1 MKYIL
6 IFNGYPQSGKT
17 TFQNMIANRHSS
29 IIYSSIKPIIDFTD
43 NMIYN
48 CGYKN
53 LETLYNKEKSKK
65 SDVYRRFLSNAK
77 KMLYEVDN
85 GNFIN
90 KIILDK
96 VYNFVDDKDCEF
108 FMIDIREPKHI
119 KSFTDS
125 VLSDINLVNKL
136 MVKTVFVEGKNERL
150 YFNNSDDNVEKYSYD
165 YKIKN
170 IYSLEELEMYTLPKF
185 LELLKEDWEKNE
197 ND

>member
-29 IIYSSIKPIIDFTD
+29 IIYSSIKPIVDFTD
-43 NMIYN
+43 NMICN

-136 MVKTVFVEGKNERL
+136 MVKTVFVEGSNERL
-150 YFNNSDDNVEKYSYD
+150 YFNTSDDNVEKYSYD

-170 IYSLEELEMYTLPKF
+170 LYSLEELEMYALPKF
-185 LELLKEDWEKNE
+185 LELLKENWEKNK

>member
-17 TFQNMIANRHSS
+17 TFQNMIANRHDS
-29 IIYSSIKPIIDFTD
+29 IIYSSIKPIMDFVD

-48 CGYKN
+48 CGYKD
-53 LETLYNKEKSKK
+53 LETLYNKEKCKK

-85 GNFIN
+85 GDFIN

-96 VYNFVDDKDCEF
+96 VYSFVDDKDCEF

-136 MVKTVFVEGKNERL
+136 MVKTVLIEGKNERL

-170 IYSLEELEMYTLPKF
+170 LYSLEELEMYALPKF
-185 LELLKEDWEKNE
+185 LELLREDWAKNE